1 MNTCTKVDLKIT
13 KYGEM
18 LSFYIIVANTLN
30 PLFVHAF
37 GWIVLIKKC
46 FFEKFLT
53 YTILIT

>member
-18 LSFYIIVANTLN
+18 LFYIIVANTLN

-37 GWIVLIKKC
+37 GWIVLIKSV
-46 FFEKFLT
+46 FSRNS
-53 YTILIT
+53 